1 MIGPIGW
8 MELTI
13 ILIIAL
19 LVVGPRG
26 LPKIGR
32 GIGKALREFRKEA
45 NELKRAVEFEI
56 DEEERKESGSK
67 RKKSKKPKK
76 PEAETPAGK
85 GAPEDAKTSS
95 AEGD

>member
-1 MIGPIGW
+1 MSDTLQPPPSPSAI
-8 MELTI
+8 
-13 ILIIAL
+13 
-19 LVVGPRG
+19 RD
-26 LPKIGR
+26 
-32 GIGKALREFRKEA
+32 
-45 NELKRAVEFEI
+45 ELKRAVEFEI

>member
-56 DEEERKESGSK
+56 DEEERKESSG
-67 RKKSKKPKK
+67 KKKKKPKK
-76 PEAETPAGK
+76 PAAEGQAEK
-85 GAPEDAKTSS
+85 SAPEDAKKSS
-95 AEGD
+95 PEGD